1 MNQQPFTAAPHGD
14 RDRLHRRTTVGLAVA
29 RFVLPEADIKTAGG
43 REVCLRDLQG
53 MMFFAGASSTML
65 GNFLTSLGR
74 SAAMDLQLVDDLG
87 LVAAER
93 GAFAAY

>member
-1 MNQQPFTAAPHGD
+1 MGD
-14 RDRLHRRTTVGLAVA
+14 VAKMTPLECLRCLAVA
-29 RFVLPEADIKTAGG
+29 RFILPEADIKTAGG

-65 GNFLTSLGR
+65 GNYLTTLGR
-74 SAAMDLQLVDDLG
+74 SSEMDLQLLEDCG
-87 LVAAER
+87 LTAAEK